1 MKKNFILKNGLIE
14 DTASTMMGVYRI
26 IGGSY
31 KYINKLLRYAEMY
44 SEYKYRGW
52 TIKVLR
58 EVPNKDRGV
67 DIN

>member
-1 MKKNFILKNGLIE
+1 MKRNFILSNGLIE
-14 DTASTMMGVYRI
+14 ETVSTMKGVHRL

-31 KYINKLLRYAEMY
+31 KYINKLLRYANKYE
-44 SEYKYRGW
+44 EYVYRGW

-58 EVPNKDRGV
+58 EVPNKDRGI